1 MISDKKLYYIDQIVI
16 GWGFDEE
23 DDDDN
28 NMKVRDNYIS
38 REDAVAKIGEEKL
51 KTMEQIVKDNP
62 GFQVHYRYE
71 VCDPAG
77 RIVVLYSP

>member
-1 MISDKKLYYIDQIVI
+1 MIIDKKLYYIDQIII

-62 GFQVHYRYE
+62 EFQVHYRYE

-77 RIVVLYSP
+77 RIVVLYSL